1 MAAKVSHLQL
11 LSQTFTNYSPFPS
24 GEEHLMLQI
33 LTQSTLGKPREV

>member
-11 LSQTFTNYSPFPS
+11 FSQTITNDSPFPS

-33 LTQSTLGKPREV
+33 ITRSIPAKPREV